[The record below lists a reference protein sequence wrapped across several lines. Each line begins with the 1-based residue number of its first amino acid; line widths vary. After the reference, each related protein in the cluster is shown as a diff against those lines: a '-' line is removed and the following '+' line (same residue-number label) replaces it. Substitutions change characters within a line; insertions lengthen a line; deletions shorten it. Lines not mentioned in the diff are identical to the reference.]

1 MRNGFRAIVA
11 GENFARFWIA
21 YPRKV
26 GKRNAL
32 RAFQRLSAEEALAAI
47 TDVSARATE
56 DPDWTKDAGEFIPH
70 PATYLNGRRW
80 EDEWGTKAAPVEE
93 YPGQAAAKAEALR
106 LMQESK

>member
-1 MRNGFRAIVA
+1 MA
-11 GENFARFWIA
+11 GEDFERFWTA

-32 RAFQRLSAEEALAAI
+32 RAFQRLSAEDALAAI
-47 TDVSARATE
+47 EDVSIRATR
-56 DPDWTKDAGEFIPH
+56 DPDWTKDGGTYVPH

-80 EDEWGTKAAPVEE
+80 EDEWAKLAAPVEE

-106 LMQESK
+106 LMQGTP